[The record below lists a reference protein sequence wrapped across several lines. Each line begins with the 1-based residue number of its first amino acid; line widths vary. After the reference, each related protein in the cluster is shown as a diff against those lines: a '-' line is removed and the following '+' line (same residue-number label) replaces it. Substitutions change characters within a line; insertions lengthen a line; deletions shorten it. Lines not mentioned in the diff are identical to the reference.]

1 MQNNKN
7 RKKTTSVSIF
17 TIILVLITFIYS
29 TFTEEIN
36 TSFGLPNNQ
45 TTTTTEANSS
55 LSNNISNVEVSFL
68 DVGQGDS
75 ILIRS
80 GAKVMLVDTGNDIL
94 SNNIKHNVTKYL
106 KYYLL
111 MRVLTPI
118 NVLDMDESDINTIVF
133 LVIIFSEINS
143 ISELIE
149 LIKESD
155 LL

>member
-1 MQNNKN
+1 M
-7 RKKTTSVSIF
+7 
-17 TIILVLITFIYS
+17 
-29 TFTEEIN
+29 
-36 TSFGLPNNQ
+36 
-45 TTTTTEANSS
+45 
-55 LSNNISNVEVSFL
+55 
-68 DVGQGDS
+68 
-75 ILIRS
+75 
-80 GAKVMLVDTGNDIL
+80 
-94 SNNIKHNVTKYL
+94 NIKDNVNKYL
-106 KYYLL
+106 KYYLI

>member
-1 MQNNKN
+1 
-7 RKKTTSVSIF
+7 
-17 TIILVLITFIYS
+17 
-29 TFTEEIN
+29 
-36 TSFGLPNNQ
+36 
-45 TTTTTEANSS
+45 
-55 LSNNISNVEVSFL
+55 
-68 DVGQGDS
+68 
-75 ILIRS
+75 
-80 GAKVMLVDTGNDIL
+80 
-94 SNNIKHNVTKYL
+94 
-106 KYYLL
+106 